1 MLLKL
6 QKIKTGFLNK
16 RIMYHASF
24 CLTNFFIW
32 LTFNRWISTLRM
44 LIQRLN
50 GYFCITRHFLWRT
63 SLFCSNVASC
73 IWVDSTWL
81 TRIFQTHT
89 PAKVTLTS
97 VDAELFLRARLSF
110 FFLAVQRWQGLKRY
124 LTSSFIRFL
133 SFIWG
138 SPGDRWAFS
147 RWFEAPVVRR
157 STLTTHWS
165 WMDRTVRSQIA
176 LPKSLSNA

>member
-24 CLTNFFIW
+24 CLTNFFVW

-50 GYFCITRHFLWRT
+50 SYFCITRHFLWRT

-89 PAKVTLTS
+89 PAKVTFTS

-110 FFLAVQRWQGLKRY
+110 FFWLY
-124 LTSSFIRFL
+124 N
-133 SFIWG
+133 
-138 SPGDRWAFS
+138 GDRAWNDTWQARSSGSCRSFEGLQVIVGRSVGDS
-147 RWFEAPVVRR
+147 RPR
-157 STLTTHWS
+157 SFDVQPSPLTGLEWTEQYVH
-165 WMDRTVRSQIA
+165 
-176 LPKSLSNA
+176 K